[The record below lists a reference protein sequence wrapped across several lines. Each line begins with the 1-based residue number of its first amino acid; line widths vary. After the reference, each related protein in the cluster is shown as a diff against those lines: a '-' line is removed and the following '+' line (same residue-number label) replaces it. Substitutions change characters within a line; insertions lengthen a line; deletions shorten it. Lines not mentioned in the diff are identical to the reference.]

1 MDFNKIK
8 NGTDQGVSSSF
19 TGNIFNEMLKKDEPQ
34 QEPTVVIDN
43 DPQENLVVLKIP
55 KHKFEPIRFDR
66 IVDKY
71 GTIKQKV
78 MKSESILGLS
88 CIPFDMIKISNSVE
102 EIQDYRIIVL
112 KGRKYAASVNRLVN
126 EDTLDRFIARWKDII
141 MSGEDIEE
149 SLVGKIATPSGE
161 VETCYFNI
169 AEMEKIIDLFCEVGG
184 EITFSPN
191 DIVFTTGR

>member
-34 QEPTVVIDN
+34 QKPVVVTDN
-43 DPQENLVVLKIP
+43 NPQEELVVLKTP
-55 KHKFEPIRFDR
+55 KHKFEPIKFDK

-191 DIVFTTGR
+191 DIIFTTGR

>member
-43 DPQENLVVLKIP
+43 NPQENLVVLKIP

-71 GTIKQKV
+71 GTIKQK
-78 MKSESILGLS
+78 
-88 CIPFDMIKISNSVE
+88 
-102 EIQDYRIIVL
+102 
-112 KGRKYAASVNRLVN
+112 
-126 EDTLDRFIARWKDII
+126 
-141 MSGEDIEE
+141 
-149 SLVGKIATPSGE
+149 
-161 VETCYFNI
+161 
-169 AEMEKIIDLFCEVGG
+169 
-184 EITFSPN
+184 
-191 DIVFTTGR
+191 